1 MFAKKDNAED
11 GDGINEADMEDGGQ
25 KLQQSA
31 PPEYRRLIAIQSGKN
46 KGGIKEWIRVDL
58 DKVRR
63 LSLSEQEF
71 EKAIITHGQDII
83 RYLLDTFQ
91 LACFN

>member
-1 MFAKKDNAED
+1 MIICKKDEPEEGED
-11 GDGINEADMEDGGQ
+11 INEEDMEDWDH

-31 PPEYRRLIAIQSGKN
+31 APEYRRLIAIQAGKQ
-46 KGGIKEWIRVDL
+46 KGGIKEWIRLDP

-63 LSLSEQEF
+63 LSLSEQEL

-83 RYLLDTFQ
+83 RLSV
-91 LACFN
+91 